1 MTASVTL
8 IAVLH
13 QYESFSDISKKK
25 FSVLV
30 LTQIHKHQLKALL
43 LKSRIYQQKKIQK
56 VPIMLTCMNSK
67 NEFHHLNYQMTGKYL
82 TSKTIFSKKS
92 NFYEISSI
100 DIYVGKDLEF
110 IIRVFS
116 WSIPLDHEIY
126 AKYKKQ

>member
-1 MTASVTL
+1 MKALVIYL
-8 IAVLH
+8 
-13 QYESFSDISKKK
+13 KKK

-43 LKSRIYQQKKIQK
+43 LKGRIYQQKKIQK

-92 NFYEISSI
+92 KFYEISSI

>member
-25 FSVLV
+25 ISVLV

-43 LKSRIYQQKKIQK
+43 LKGRIYQQKKIQK

-67 NEFHHLNYQMTGKYL
+67 N
-82 TSKTIFSKKS
+82 
-92 NFYEISSI
+92 
-100 DIYVGKDLEF
+100 
-110 IIRVFS
+110 
-116 WSIPLDHEIY
+116 
-126 AKYKKQ
+126 